1 MPKFEYLTLDLN
13 AVLPRSADL
22 KVLNAAG
29 AEGWELVSISAINIA
44 VLKRISHDNDDI
56 GADEDVVAHAD
67 PVPDESEVAGA
78 DQRKTVAIKYRDPNN
93 PENTWTGR
101 GRMPRWM
108 TAAIEGTGAKKED
121 FLI

>member
-1 MPKFEYLTLDLN
+1 MTKFEYLTIDLN

-22 KVLNAAG
+22 NVLNAAG
-29 AEGWELVSISAINIA
+29 AQGWELVSISAINIA
-44 VLKRISHDNDDI
+44 MLKRIKHDNDDV
-56 GADEDVVAHAD
+56 GADHATDDVQEG
-67 PVPDESEVAGA
+67 P
-78 DQRKTVAIKYRDPNN
+78 DQRKTVAIKYRDPDN

-108 TAAIEGTGAKKED
+108 TAAIEGKGAQKED

>member
-1 MPKFEYLTLDLN
+1 MTKFEYLTIDLN

-22 KVLNAAG
+22 NVLNAAG
-29 AEGWELVSISAINIA
+29 AQGWELVSISAINIA
-44 VLKRISHDNDDI
+44 MLKRIKHDNDDV
-56 GADEDVVAHAD
+56 GTDHAVEYSDHATDDVQEG
-67 PVPDESEVAGA
+67 P
-78 DQRKTVAIKYRDPNN
+78 DQRKTVAIKYRDPDN

-108 TAAIEGTGAKKED
+108 TAAIEGKGAKKED